1 MGEVTWRYAEDE
13 SQRFPLV
20 PVAACRRRSRLLPVS
35 AFALTEADIDEAIR
49 KPSWGLYKGYAE
61 FKMAHYDDAKRIW
74 TVLAERGNG
83 EAWFNLGIL
92 AEDGLGEPRD
102 PVEARRRY
110 EQGAQAGSR
119 NSALRLGLLL
129 QTGKL
134 GKPDPDEARRWLKV
148 AADAGDQEAATQLAT
163 LSDAPGGQS
172 AADRLLAEA
181 RRLEAEGR
189 HGDAVAAY
197 RRLADDGDRRGM
209 TRLAWAYESGRGV
222 SRSLDEAARLFRKA
236 AEQGEAEAQY
246 ALSVMLETGA
256 GQARNPEEALRWLKS
271 SAGMQYPPAVE
282 ALQARN

>member
-1 MGEVTWRYAEDE
+1 MKVRATRTFLLLRAA
-13 SQRFPLV
+13 
-20 PVAACRRRSRLLPVS
+20 VALGLLPVS

-74 TVLAERGNG
+74 TVLAERGSG

-129 QTGKL
+129 QTSKL

-148 AADAGDQEAATQLAT
+148 AADAGDQEAVTQLAA

-172 AADRLLAEA
+172 AADRLLADA

-189 HGDAVAAY
+189 HGDAVATY
-197 RRLADDGDRRGM
+197 RKLADEGDRRGM

-256 GQARNPEEALRWLKS
+256 GQTRNPEEALRWLKS
-271 SAGMQYPPAVE
+271 SAAMQYPPAVE
-282 ALQARN
+282 ALQARNQSPDRATPLD